1 MQGVNVDLW
10 SEKGFNLR
18 AVGDVGADDLKE
30 FRGKFEAVAW
40 ATQILSRI
48 NGASIIWSADDEFN
62 RLGWGIKGGL
72 ARSRLVTAYG
82 ELFRDSRPSPQYGRR
97 LGRDAMIAIVD
108 DDNSVREAAK
118 RLVRSLGYATAT
130 FASAEEFLVSGRLSD
145 TVCLIT
151 DVQMPGMSGVDLQS
165 HLTAHGH
172 CPPVIFVTAD
182 PEASVRARAL
192 DAGAF
197 GFLSK
202 PFSAESL
209 IACLDRALERY
220 RSRSS
225 E

>member
-1 MQGVNVDLW
+1 
-10 SEKGFNLR
+10 
-18 AVGDVGADDLKE
+18 
-30 FRGKFEAVAW
+30 
-40 ATQILSRI
+40 
-48 NGASIIWSADDEFN
+48 
-62 RLGWGIKGGL
+62 
-72 ARSRLVTAYG
+72 
-82 ELFRDSRPSPQYGRR
+82 
-97 LGRDAMIAIVD
+97 MISIVD
-108 DDNSVREAAK
+108 DDKSVREATE

-130 FASAEEFLVSGRLSD
+130 FASAEEFLVSGRLGD
-145 TVCLIT
+145 TACLIT

-172 CPPVIFVTAD
+172 CPPAIFVTAY

-209 IACLDRALERY
+209 IACLDRALESCRC
-220 RSRSS
+220 RSP